1 MDQQHTRAE
10 IDLMALRFLR
20 DRGADTI
27 GIIDTE
33 EKFAA
38 AMLYLDLVKQGFVSS
53 TNFGGGNVQHS
64 ITDAGL
70 RQLEAAE

>member
-1 MDQQHTRAE
+1 MDEELTWRDC
-10 IDLMALRFLR
+10 DLMALRFLR
-20 DRGADTI
+20 DNGPDTI

-38 AMLYLDLVKQGFVSS
+38 ACIYMGLIKRGLVSS
-53 TNFGGGNVQHS
+53 TNFGGGNVQHA

-70 RQLEAAE
+70 QELGAG